1 MKRQSHQRITKIKR
15 DKIEELL
22 KQAELI
28 SVEDGTVVQPQGAD
42 LIPYPDMDRLRLWT
56 NHYLLPGVNKI
67 YPTRIDNQGTMYLT
81 AIVDG
86 LPLHTKMT
94 KTIEGTSTET
104 IVTGKQLN
112 SNVLTTIGSP
122 TFNETTGVVSGFS
135 ASNYYQ
141 IKPEYIV
148 PGTEFCLCVIVG
160 DTSISTLQRIDYSYS
175 MMQLNQKGSYIA
187 SWKDTSPSGEKVVVS
202 NLTTGQEIYIKTQYT
217 DSTHVTIRY
226 SFDGSEY
233 TTVYDNVEDA
243 RYWNS
248 TDATNGT
255 LYYIGT
261 NPAYPA
267 TSAQYFH
274 GSIDFSKSYVRL
286 SSGLPEY
293 LATDTTEPITL
304 TSETSKPGLWL
315 SNFIYPVYGDGNGSY
330 LEHNKVHSN
339 EGSFDKF
346 NSDIIGNY
354 SYSFIQRGKFAKHT
368 EGNWDDGCFESVWN
382 SGANS
387 YNILYSPNIHSCT
400 AYPALWAFQTKFDN
414 SYTTYQSIVVP
425 SDPDM
430 QKYQEADS
438 KCVSFNNRR
447 YSNTE
452 EVTLYSSKL
461 VGKDWKY
468 ELRFYGNGNGSGND
482 YGNGGNPDNDNGF
495 NGGCVAGT
503 ITYQDSINGTTCTQ
517 EINSCFQTVQSYFNP
532 DVPDIDPWSEPK
544 PLGSTKLYYALHK
557 QYYGGGIFATA
568 ANVYQ
573 NDFNSSN
580 SFPTGITGTISI
592 SMAGTRSCLNNS
604 VDFTVNYFDGAND
617 NISTG
622 HNFVKGPYRGYTE
635 GGGNCGWTLGSIGT
649 GYPNIAEGGCGYC
662 SCYLGCI
669 AGQYKIKFIEGSPEA
684 QNNVNI
690 YMNIYDLKAEAE
702 AEGLPWTGGC
712 GEARFTVEFSTSKC
726 DKPGCTSRVIASN
739 VDINSLGDISRLN
752 NITITG

>member
-22 KQAELI
+22 KQAESI

-42 LIPYPDMDRLRLWT
+42 LIPYPDMNRLRLWT
-56 NHYLLPGVNKI
+56 NSYLLPGVNKI

-112 SNVLTTIGSP
+112 SNLLTTNGSP
-122 TFNETTGVVSGFS
+122 TFNEVTGVVSGLS
-135 ASNYYQ
+135 SSNYYVVN
-141 IKPEYIV
+141 PEYVI
-148 PGTEFCLCVIVG
+148 PGTEFCLCLTVG
-160 DTSISTLQRIDYSYS
+160 DTSDTKYRNVAWASSMLQVAQQGTSILTYNETTSTGNKI
-175 MMQLNQKGSYIA
+175 I
-187 SWKDTSPSGEKVVVS
+187 VS
-202 NLTTGQEIYIKTQYT
+202 NVATGQEVYVKTQYI
-217 DSTHVTIRY
+217 DSTHVTIKY
-226 SFDGSEY
+226 SFDGVEY
-233 TTVYDNVEDA
+233 TTAYDNYEDT
-243 RYWNS
+243 RNWGS
-248 TDATNGT
+248 TGNGNV
-255 LYYIGT
+255 YRIGS
-261 NPAYPA
+261 PDW
-267 TSAQYFH
+267 SSDYFL

-330 LEHNKVHSN
+330 LEHNKVHSD

-447 YSNTE
+447 YSDTE

-482 YGNGGNPDNDNGF
+482 YGNGGNPDNDNGS
-495 NGGCVAGT
+495 NGGCVEGT
-503 ITYQDSINGTTCTQ
+503 ITYQDSITGTTCTQ
-517 EINSCFQTVQSYFNP
+517 AINSCFQTDQSFFNP
-532 DVPDIDPWSEPK
+532 DVPNIDSQPLHNSNEDTELLVIPMYGYSCCCNPHYRNYTGKRPYGRSDVRVNANADVEFLQDLDNDGIYETASINVVTNYWWDYDSQTSATCGTVGLKHASVNKECCSGWCGKACWSGTFYVRKHVDVVEPQ
-544 PLGSTKLYYALHK
+544 T
-557 QYYGGGIFATA
+557 
-568 ANVYQ
+568 
-573 NDFNSSN
+573 
-580 SFPTGITGTISI
+580 
-592 SMAGTRSCLNNS
+592 
-604 VDFTVNYFDGAND
+604 VD
-617 NISTG
+617 
-622 HNFVKGPYRGYTE
+622 
-635 GGGNCGWTLGSIGT
+635 
-649 GYPNIAEGGCGYC
+649 
-662 SCYLGCI
+662 
-669 AGQYKIKFIEGSPEA
+669 
-684 QNNVNI
+684 I

-739 VDINSLGDISRLN
+739 VDINSLGDISKLN

>member
-22 KQAELI
+22 KQAESI

-112 SNVLTTIGSP
+112 SNVLTTYGSP

-141 IKPEYIV
+141 IKPEYVV
-148 PGTEFCLCVIVG
+148 PGTEFCLCIIVG
-160 DTSISTLQRIDYSYS
+160 DTSLSTLQRIVFSHS
-175 MMQLNQKGSYIA
+175 MMQLNQQGSYIA

-217 DSTHVTIRY
+217 DSTHVTIKY

-233 TTVYDNVEDA
+233 TTVYDNVADA
-243 RYWNS
+243 RNWNS
-248 TDATNGT
+248 TDNPDGT
-255 LYYIGT
+255 SYYIGT
-261 NPAYPA
+261 SPLNTTVAV
-267 TSAQYFH
+267 QYFH

-293 LATDTTEPITL
+293 LATDTTEIITL

-315 SNFIYPVYGDGNGSY
+315 SNFIYPVYGDNSGSY
-330 LEHNKVHSN
+330 LQHNKVHSN
-339 EGSFDKF
+339 EDVFNKF
-346 NSDIIGNY
+346 NSDVIGNY
-354 SYSFIQRGKFAKHT
+354 SYSFIQRGKFTKYSEA
-368 EGNWDDGCFESVWN
+368 NWDNGCDTTYWQFTPN
-382 SGANS
+382 N
-387 YNILYSPNIHSCT
+387 YNIHYSPNIHSCM
-400 AYPALWAFQTKFDN
+400 AYPSLQISNPKFGQI
-414 SYTTYQSIVVP
+414 YTTYQTIVTP

-430 QKYQEADS
+430 QKYQESDH
-438 KCVSFNNRR
+438 KCITFDNRE
-447 YSNTE
+447 YSNSE
-452 EVTLYSSKL
+452 SVTKYAARL
-461 VGKDWKY
+461 VGKDWSY
-468 ELRFYGNGNGSGND
+468 ELTFNGNGNGSGND
-482 YGNGGNPDNDNGF
+482 YGNGGNPDNDNGS
-495 NGGCVAGT
+495 NGGCVTGT
-503 ITYQDSINGTTCTQ
+503 ITYVDSILGTTCTQ
-517 EINSCFQTVQSYFNP
+517 EINSCFQTDQSFFNP

-544 PLGSTKLYYALHK
+544 PLGSTKLYSALHK
-557 QYYGGGIFATA
+557 QYYGGGIFSTA
-568 ANVYQ
+568 AEVYQ
-573 NDFNSSN
+573 NDFHESN
-580 SFPTGITGTISI
+580 YFPMNKMGTISI
-592 SMAGTRSCLNNS
+592 SMAGMRSCINNS
-604 VDFTVNYFDGAND
+604 VDFNITDG
-617 NISTG
+617 STTTTG
-622 HNFVKGPYRGYTE
+622 HNFVKGPFSGYST
-635 GGGNCGWTLGSIGT
+635 GGGNCGWVIGNIGT
-649 GYPNIAEGGCGYC
+649 SYPNLDDCGYC

-702 AEGLPWTGGC
+702 DQGLPWTGGC

-726 DKPGCTSRVIASN
+726 DKPGCTSRLIASN